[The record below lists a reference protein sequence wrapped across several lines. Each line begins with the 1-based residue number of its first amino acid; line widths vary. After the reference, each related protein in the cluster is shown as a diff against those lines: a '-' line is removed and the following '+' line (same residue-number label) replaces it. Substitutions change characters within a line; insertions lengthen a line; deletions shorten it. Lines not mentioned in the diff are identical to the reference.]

1 MRIGQNCGFFESV
14 PFFPSDFTIYT
25 PNLTIEIKLSLL
37 QYKGRN
43 FKERMTN
50 KEKKGQT
57 NNVPRSCPQT

>member
-1 MRIGQNCGFFESV
+1 MAIEWEST
-14 PFFPSDFTIYT
+14 PSADSNTIYT
-25 PNLTIEIKLSLL
+25 PDLTIEIKLSLL